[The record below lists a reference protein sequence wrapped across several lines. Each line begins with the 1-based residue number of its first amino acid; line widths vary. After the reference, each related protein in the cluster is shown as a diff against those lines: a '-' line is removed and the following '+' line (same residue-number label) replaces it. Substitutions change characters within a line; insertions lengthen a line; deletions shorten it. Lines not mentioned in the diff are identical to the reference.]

1 MCGVLLVQYLPALPS
16 LWWSVLPFVL
26 LLCLA
31 SRYPVTRLALFFL
44 AGVFWVTLRA
54 GLILEDS
61 LPRELEGQDLMI
73 EGYVAGL
80 PKDLERGVSFEF
92 DVSRAEHA
100 GRAVVIPGR
109 IRLNVHD
116 FAFAPRIGDAWRM
129 QVRLKRPHGFQ
140 NPGGFDYEAWL
151 FQQRIRATGYVRKNY
166 TPQRIVPE
174 PYSYPI
180 GRMRQQ
186 LGERI
191 RAALPD
197 TPVAG
202 MIVAFANGDQSAIS
216 DEQWEILRRTGTTHL
231 IAISGMNIGLVAGIM
246 YFLVRFLWAWP
257 GYTVLRL
264 PAPKAAALGALLA
277 ALFYA
282 ALAGFAIPA
291 QRALIMI
298 AVVLGALLF
307 SRATRPSYVLAAAL
321 LAVLLYDPLAVMAL
335 GFWLSFASVAIILFT
350 LHGRVRESKWR
361 QWNRLQW
368 VIAIGLLPLLLV
380 MFQRTSLSAPLANML
395 AIPVIEILVIPL
407 TLLGALFA
415 LTFPD
420 ALAGALFQIAAWVM
434 AQLWSALEF
443 LSHLPHTQ
451 WLQHTPLTWTVAA
464 ALLGASWLL
473 APRGFPARWV
483 GAVWL
488 LPLFLMRPPAPAPG
502 EVWFTLLDVDQAL
515 AAVVQT
521 ARHVLVF
528 DTGVRY
534 SASFDTGRA
543 VVTPYLRHR
552 GVSHLD
558 TLVISH
564 DDNDHMGGAASVLEA
579 FSVERVLSSAP
590 ELFQNAQHCLAGQVW
605 QWDDVEFQI
614 LHPAGIG
621 ASGNNT
627 SCVLKITSRYGSV
640 LLTADIEAKAERAL
654 LARGAPLSADILV
667 VPHHGSK
674 TSSTEEFIDAVKP
687 RYALIPAGYRSR
699 YRHPHPSVVQR
710 YQARGI
716 HLLDSPAQGAIEIQ
730 FTANGTHISG
740 YRNSHR
746 RYWFNP

>member
-1 MCGVLLVQYLPALPS
+1 LCGVLLVQSLPALPS

-26 LLCLA
+26 LCLA
-31 SRYPVTRLALFFL
+31 YRYPVTRLALFFL
-44 AGVFWVTLRA
+44 AGVFWITLRS
-54 GLILEDS
+54 GLILEHS
-61 LPRELEGQDLMI
+61 LPKELEGQDLLI
-73 EGYVAGL
+73 EGTVAGL
-80 PKDLERGVSFEF
+80 SKDLERGVSFEF
-92 DVSRAEHA
+92 DVSRAEFS
-100 GRAVVIPGR
+100 GRAVVIPGK

-116 FAFAPRIGDAWRM
+116 FAFAPRIGDTWRM

-140 NPGGFDYEAWL
+140 NPGGFDYEAYL
-151 FQQRIRATGYVRKNY
+151 FQQRIRATGYVRKDY
-166 TPQRIVPE
+166 TPQRIASE
-174 PYSYPI
+174 PSYLI

-191 RAALPD
+191 HAALAGA
-197 TPVAG
+197 PVAG
-202 MIVAFANGDQSAIS
+202 MIVAFANGDQSTIS
-216 DEQWEILRRTGTTHL
+216 DEQWEVLRRTGTTHL
-231 IAISGMNIGLVAGIM
+231 IAISGMNIGLVAGIAF
-246 YFLVRFLWAWP
+246 FLARWLWSWP

-264 PAPKAAALGALLA
+264 PSQKAGALAGLLA

-291 QRALIMI
+291 QRALIMLV
-298 AVVLGALLF
+298 VVLGTLLF
-307 SRATRPSYVLAAAL
+307 SRSTRPSYVLAAAL
-321 LAVLLYDPLAVMAL
+321 FAVLIYDPLAVMAM

-350 LHGRVRESKWR
+350 LRGRVRESKWR
-361 QWNRLQW
+361 QWNRIQW

-380 MFQRTSLSAPLANML
+380 MFQQTSLSGPLANML

-407 TLLGALFA
+407 TLMGALCV
-415 LTFPD
+415 LIFPD
-420 ALAGALFQIAAWVM
+420 ALAGALFQIAGWVM

-443 LSHLPHTQ
+443 LSRLPHTQ
-451 WLQHTPLTWTVAA
+451 WIQHTPLTWTVAVA
-464 ALLGASWLL
+464 ALGAAWLL

-488 LPLFLMRPPAPAPG
+488 LPLFLVRPPAPAPG
-502 EVWFTLLDVDQAL
+502 EAWVTLLDVDQAL

-528 DTGVRY
+528 DTGMRY

-543 VVTPYLRHR
+543 VVAPYLRYR
-552 GVSHLD
+552 GVSHID
-558 TLVISH
+558 TLLISH
-564 DDNDHMGGAASVLEA
+564 GDNDHIGGAASVLAA
-579 FSVERVLSSAP
+579 FPVERVLSSVP
-590 ELFQNAQHCLAGQVW
+590 ERFQSGQHCLAGQVW

-614 LHPAGIG
+614 LHPAGTG
-621 ASGNNT
+621 AIGNNAN
-627 SCVLKITSRYGSV
+627 CVLKITSRHGSI
-640 LLTADIEAKAERAL
+640 LLPADIEAKAERAL
-654 LARGAPLSADILV
+654 LESGANLRADVLV
-667 VPHHGSK
+667 APHHGSK
-674 TSSTEEFIDAVKP
+674 TSSTEDFIDAVKP
-687 RYALIPAGYRSR
+687 RYTLIPAGYRSR

-716 HLLDSPAQGAIEIQ
+716 HLLDTPAQGAIEIQ